1 MTASCSVTRD
11 GGRTW
16 TNVTPAAMP
25 DFGRVS
31 QLDGSS
37 FDNGTAYMA
46 VKKMLL
52 GDQSPYIFRTRDF
65 GQTWTKI
72 VSGHAAQRLRAHGAR
87 GSGPPG
93 PALRRHAAR
102 RLRLVQ

>member
-1 MTASCSVTRD
+1 VHVTRD
-11 GGRTW
+11 HGKTW
-16 TNVTPAAMP
+16 TTCTPAAMP

-52 GDQSPYIFRTRDF
+52 GDRSP
-65 GQTWTKI
+65 
-72 VSGHAAQRLRAHGAR
+72 HLPHE
-87 GSGPPG
+87 
-93 PALRRHAAR
+93 
-102 RLRLVQ
+102 